1 MLPRDLT
8 SRIRVTMVGSMTS
21 AQVPACKK
29 KYKLD
34 LKLCRRFLSFLDRT
48 NREYKKRSRSE
59 NASPS
64 LATQH
69 IPTSVIV
76 DRTAEQ
82 NPADAD
88 EVISDV
94 RDESTYS
101 SFGSA
106 VEEGQDQTLEDTWI
120 GARSLLLLPQQ
131 QNWTDVLV
139 RKSNVYEAT
148 NKWAICV
155 KMFPTL
161 FPGGCGC
168 PTEPRL
174 SPILVRKWILRCLQI
189 HGHRFETHYSGWKKF
204 TPT

>member
-1 MLPRDLT
+1 LEIYPWNLLTRTDEQAVALVLPCVSLSVVCGGSYKTIKSHHYVVQNTEGPIVEMLPRDLT
-8 SRIRVTMVGSMTS
+8 FRIRVTMVGSMTS
-21 AQVPACKK
+21 AQVAACKK

-48 NREYKKRSRSE
+48 NRVYKKRSRSE
-59 NASPS
+59 YASPS

-82 NPADAD
+82 YPADAD

-106 VEEGQDQTLEDTWI
+106 VEECQDQTLEDTWI
-120 GARSLLLLPQQ
+120 GAHSL
-131 QNWTDVLV
+131 
-139 RKSNVYEAT
+139 
-148 NKWAICV
+148 
-155 KMFPTL
+155 
-161 FPGGCGC
+161 
-168 PTEPRL
+168 
-174 SPILVRKWILRCLQI
+174 
-189 HGHRFETHYSGWKKF
+189 
-204 TPT
+204 